1 MKIYTVLHFELEC
14 GLSLAFIEDSNITS
28 LKYYGLKSITPPNAI
43 DKNTIFEAASLS
55 KPVFTYGVLKMVE
68 NGLIDLDT
76 PLSDYFQYDDVKN
89 DQKLEFITAR
99 TVLSHATGFPNWR
112 QNNELIIHF
121 QPGSRFSYSGEG
133 FVYLQKVIEKLSGQ
147 SLEEYMQKNVL
158 SPLGMTHSSYLSR
171 KPEDNKAYGY
181 DSAGLLTLKANAASS
196 LHTTVLDYAKFIQ
209 AIIKNN
215 GLQEKTI
222 NEMLSSQ
229 INVEIDGP
237 ICICV
242 DKCTGTLSP
251 SVSWGLGWG
260 LQETTNGISFWHWGH
275 NQGFQSYVAGFK
287 NGGAILIFTNS
298 DNGLQA
304 ISEIICDITG
314 IEHPAL
320 TWLNYT

>member
-1 MKIYTVLHFELEC
+1 MEAHKVP

-28 LKYYGLKSITPPNAI
+28 LKYYGLKSVVPSNAI

-55 KPVFTYGVLKMVE
+55 KPVFAYGVLKMVE
-68 NGLIDLDT
+68 NGLIDLDA
-76 PLSDYFQYDDVKN
+76 PLSDYFQYDDVKS
-89 DQKLEFITAR
+89 DPKLEFITAR
-99 TVLSHATGFPNWR
+99 TVLCHSTGFSNWR
-112 QNNELIIHF
+112 QNNDLIIHF

-147 SLEEYMQKNVL
+147 SLEEYMQKDVL
-158 SPLGMTHSSYLSR
+158 APLGMTHSSYLPR

-181 DSAGLLTLKANAASS
+181 DSAGFLTLKTNAASS
-196 LHTTVLDYAKFIQ
+196 LHTTLLDYAKFIQ

-222 NEMLSSQ
+222 HEMLSPQ
-229 INVEIDGP
+229 IRVDVGGP
-237 ICICV
+237 VCT
-242 DKCTGTLSP
+242 DKCSVTLSP

-275 NQGFQSYVAGFK
+275 NQGFQSYAAGLK

-298 DNGLQA
+298 DNGLKA

-314 IEHPAL
+314 IDHPAL